1 MDCRELCIN
10 ITLNKVG
17 LYHHAIYDK
26 SMQGLEEGIDIQNNN
41 FRNKF
46 MTFRICVQEKRVYNQ
61 HRHPGKSI
69 KMQEKSSKNKNV
81 KERKT
86 LKGKTFLNV
95 NN

>member
-46 MTFRICVQEKRVYNQ
+46 MTFRICVQEKRVY
-61 HRHPGKSI
+61 KSTQASR
-69 KMQEKSSKNKNV
+69 QEHKDAR
-81 KERKT
+81 KEQ
-86 LKGKTFLNV
+86 
-95 NN
+95 